1 MVLESDLLHSSII
14 GCTNPLLSG
23 GPCTM
28 VATILPN
35 ARGLKKFNDD
45 YPIMQD
51 LVSSGVLSDKG
62 FPLTCT
68 PKENTFRINSPNPT
82 QANNQTKESLLSHI
96 QLTKPIL
103 RLHYKIHSHQKDN
116 LPIYRIK
123 CNDSIIE
130 SNNDTPLDSLSIDIA
145 KDTKELSDTSN
156 LSSSLQ
162 DILSSIYTS
171 LKDTYTKHYAYHYLS
186 LQLDS
191 NALILILLIPQTIPK
206 VFKEVYENYEYKDY
220 GIGKYHYLYNSCT
233 HTMLDIQDYTQVGLA
248 HNPSNAT
255 ILTLHTPYK
264 AQKLEI
270 ALANGLDSLIESK
283 DRERQAKLTREARES
298 QNSQQDK
305 RHNTD
310 ITSSHIESKQK
321 DSQNNTKQIID
332 SLLTLKI
339 INGGYKERYWSY
351 GEEDAQAN
359 LLHTTEKIDKDSKTT
374 QENKEKQI
382 LEIYFSYGKEYEKVE
397 QNYSKCQDDLNLHI
411 ITENYNDGELIE
423 LHINIEG
430 ENMNIQGRIQNNEIV
445 IKNIFKNRE
454 MWEC

>member
-1 MVLESDLLHSSII
+1 
-14 GCTNPLLSG
+14 
-23 GPCTM
+23 
-28 VATILPN
+28 
-35 ARGLKKFNDD
+35 
-45 YPIMQD
+45 
-51 LVSSGVLSDKG
+51 
-62 FPLTCT
+62 
-68 PKENTFRINSPNPT
+68 
-82 QANNQTKESLLSHI
+82 
-96 QLTKPIL
+96 
-103 RLHYKIHSHQKDN
+103 
-116 LPIYRIK
+116 
-123 CNDSIIE
+123 
-130 SNNDTPLDSLSIDIA
+130 
-145 KDTKELSDTSN
+145 
-156 LSSSLQ
+156 
-162 DILSSIYTS
+162 
-171 LKDTYTKHYAYHYLS
+171 
-186 LQLDS
+186 
-191 NALILILLIPQTIPK
+191 
-206 VFKEVYENYEYKDY
+206 
-220 GIGKYHYLYNSCT
+220 
-233 HTMLDIQDYTQVGLA
+233 MLDIQDYTQVGLA

-397 QNYSKCQDDLNLHI
+397 QNYSKCQDDVNLHI